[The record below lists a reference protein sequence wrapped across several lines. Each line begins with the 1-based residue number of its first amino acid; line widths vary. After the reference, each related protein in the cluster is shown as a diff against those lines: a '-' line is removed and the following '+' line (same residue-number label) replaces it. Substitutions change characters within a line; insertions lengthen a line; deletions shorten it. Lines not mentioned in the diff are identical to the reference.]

1 MARLLKRFAR
11 NLRRPRAKEKP
22 RRAAATGLPDYFR
35 KSVLGEKIAD
45 LMSQLTAEQISEAM
59 DSVFAEMLTDFKV
72 TFARMRINSSVFRW
86 EIIHV
91 AIVFSLYL

>member
-1 MARLLKRFAR
+1 MEEEEGEGELEESEEERQ
-11 NLRRPRAKEKP
+11 AK
-22 RRAAATGLPDYFR
+22 
-35 KSVLGEKIAD
+35 GEKIAD

-72 TFARMRINSSVFRW
+72 TFTRIGINSSVFRW

-91 AIVFSLYL
+91 EIAFSL